1 MLIDESL
8 LDKDATVLYEL
19 DDKQGEELLE
29 MWALGEGKPYMSESG
44 DKYFA
49 NDNKLDEMRAEMK
62 RRGYKLKEFHDDS
75 DIEDTVEGDFNAT
88 AYIYTE
94 VVPDSFEVFYKKSG
108 IITVRDA
115 LLALSYMT
123 MIDNLQYGFGEDVV
137 IVNKTACKTH

>member
-1 MLIDESL
+1 MVIDANF
-8 LDKDATVLYEL
+8 LDQDATVLYDITDE
-19 DDKQGEELLE
+19 QSNELLE

-44 DKYFA
+44 GKYFA

-62 RRGYKLKEFHDDS
+62 RRGYKLKEFHDDR
-75 DIEDTVEGDFNAT
+75 DIEDTVEGDFEAT
-88 AYIYTE
+88 AYIYDE

-123 MIDNLQYGFGEDVV
+123 MIDNLQYGFSGTV
-137 IVNKTACKTH
+137 IVNKSACKTH